1 MQENPSLQEEAITP
15 RTTQRLHF
23 FEQSGLLLQVEP
35 LFPMVPSAARPSWR
49 APASGGWMFPYRH
62 FQLFS
67 AQAGMWAPWSR
78 ARGQGHSGSRDAGTI
93 GAECRDGSIHHSQDA
108 GTQPGLPVPSQ
119 SYTQTRIF
127 LAAADPLASGATPEV
142 RKSNPANH
150 RSPPTE
156 FLQLP
161 WELSPWG
168 GQETQ
173 GTSLKYRQLASFSS
187 K

>member
-1 MQENPSLQEEAITP
+1 MRLD
-15 RTTQRLHF
+15 QR
-23 FEQSGLLLQVEP
+23 
-35 LFPMVPSAARPSWR
+35 AANS
-49 APASGGWMFPYRH
+49 F
-62 FQLFS
+62 
-67 AQAGMWAPWSR
+67 
-78 ARGQGHSGSRDAGTI
+78 GTI
-93 GAECRDGSIHHSQDA
+93 SNSELSGIFICRPVSLCKARQQHLFIQAKEAQEAPPANGITSEAKALRTEPGIHHSQDA